1 MAIPS
6 SRFALIVALSGVGF
20 VAWSGRSW
28 TALILVQLVLLTIFG
43 IDALTSVSPH
53 KIRVFRE
60 HPASIALGETAQI
73 SWAIENHAS
82 VAVRATVT
90 DALWP
95 SLRSTR
101 RSVGLRLAAHGRH
114 VATAELW
121 PSRRGRFPLDSITV
135 RVQTRWGLSSRR
147 RTHRVSSVVRVLPAF
162 PSRDELQR
170 RMRQPRLIDV
180 GLRTLRIKGSGTDFD
195 QLRDYQPGDDPRR
208 MDWPATARLQKPIV
222 RQYRAERNQSVV
234 LLLDNGRIM
243 ASSVADV
250 PRVEHA
256 MDAAL
261 GLTQVAIGLGD
272 KVGMVTFDR
281 QIRTVVP
288 SNSSRAQQARISE
301 AMYLLEP
308 DLNESAYQAALVY
321 AAARFRRRS
330 LYVVL
335 TDLAESVVEE
345 AILPALATLSRR
357 HLVVVA
363 AVSDPLLNTWA
374 VGTNNGS
381 ASEIFRQAAAISM
394 LQQRRRNM
402 VRLRAG
408 GAIVIDAPPGELA
421 HRVVDTYLELKASGR
436 L

>member
-1 MAIPS
+1 MPVPS
-6 SRFALIVALSGVGF
+6 SRFALLVALSGLGF
-20 VAWSGRSW
+20 FAWSGRSW
-28 TALILVQLVLLTIFG
+28 TALILVQMVLLTIFV
-43 IDALTSVSPH
+43 IDALTSVSPSNV
-53 KIRVFRE
+53 RVFRE
-60 HPASIALGETAQI
+60 HPPSISLGETAPI
-73 SWAIENHAS
+73 SWAIENHATA
-82 VAVRATVT
+82 AVRATVT

-95 SLRSTR
+95 SLRPTR
-101 RSVGLRLAAHGRH
+101 RSVKLRLAARGSH

-121 PSRRGRFPLDSITV
+121 PSRRGRFPLDTITV
-135 RVQTRWGLSSRR
+135 CVETRLRLSSRR
-147 RTHRVSSVVRVLPAF
+147 RTHRVSTVLRVLPAF

-170 RMRQPRLIDV
+170 RMRQPRVVDV
-180 GLRTLRIKGSGTDFD
+180 GLRTLRLKGSGTDFD

-208 MDWPATARLQKPIV
+208 MDWPATARLQKPIA

-234 LLLDNGRIM
+234 LLVDNGRIM

-288 SNSSRAQQARISE
+288 SHASRSQQARISE

-308 DLNESAYQAALVY
+308 NLNESAYQAAFVY

-345 AILPALATLSRR
+345 SILPALTTLSRR

-374 VGTNNGS
+374 LGDNANS
-381 ASEIFRQAAAISM
+381 ASNAFRQAAAISM
-394 LQQRRRNM
+394 VQQRRRNM

-421 HRVVDTYLELKASGR
+421 HRLVDTYLELKASGR